1 MRHPLFRP
9 AALGLALALLAAPAA
24 QALTTEQCAQLLQK
38 VYIDDVPQ
46 SVLDQPTVEAMV
58 EALGD
63 PYTDYF
69 TAEEYGAFS
78 ASMSDTR
85 LVGIGV
91 AYSLT
96 EEGILIDRAIEGSP
110 AQAAGLQGGDYIVA
124 VDGKSVQGLE
134 LDVVSAMI
142 QGEEGTTVR
151 ITYSRK
157 GRERTATLT
166 RALVVVPA
174 TTSELVDGHIG
185 YISCTT
191 FGGETVGHF
200 KEAIEAYGDQA
211 TVWIVDLRSN
221 TGGLT
226 SAATD
231 AAGLFTGAGNMVYFR
246 DGSGQYGV
254 FSYNERPA
262 TIYPVI
268 VLVDG
273 YTASASE
280 IFASA
285 IRDRGSGIVIGTRT
299 FGKGVAQ
306 SVIDKTFLPD
316 YFPDGDAIKITSSR
330 FFSPSGNTTDQLG
343 VIPDLLVEPD
353 RVDSVAHLLAG
364 TSPVGPT
371 QGTLRIDL
379 FWRWYVDLKEAK
391 AQPEAFQALLEAI
404 PQGKKLWLGTDTVNW
419 RLTDLE
425 EVVRETGAAYT
436 REGFPDA
443 EEGQYAQAL
452 DILKTFDLIRG
463 KDDGLFHPQDT
474 LTRAE
479 LCQMLSNALN
489 CKITDAPSPFS
500 DVAQDA
506 WYREAV
512 TAMSTMGLI
521 EGAGDGTFHPEDTLD
536 HQQLIAILARLGRWL
551 NMGLYGLA
559 EEATEVTVDVVGL
572 EDYAPWAKPGA
583 WLLSYSQ
590 TNYFGQPISLLWAPA
605 HDIDPAAPATRA
617 EAAYALYRLLSYTE
631 VLPA

>member
-1 MRHPLFRP
+1 MTHPLSRP
-9 AALGLALALLAAPAA
+9 AALGLALALLTAPAA
-24 QALTTEQCAQLLQK
+24 QALTPEQCAQLLQE
-38 VYIDDVPQ
+38 VYIDDVPR
-46 SVLDQPTVEAMV
+46 SVLEQPTVEAMV

-63 PYTDYF
+63 PYTTYF
-69 TAEEYGAFS
+69 TAGEYGAFS

-91 AYSLT
+91 VYSLT
-96 EEGILIDRAIEGSP
+96 EEGILVDRAIEGSP
-110 AQAAGLQGGDYIVA
+110 AQAAGLQGGDCILA
-124 VDGKSVQGLE
+124 VDGKGVQGLE
-134 LDVVSAMI
+134 LDAVSAMI
-142 QGEEGTTVR
+142 QGEEGTPVR
-151 ITYSRK
+151 ITYSRN
-157 GRERTATLT
+157 GREKTVTLT
-166 RALVVVPA
+166 RAVVVVPA

-200 KEAIEAYGDQA
+200 QEAIEACGDRA

-231 AAGLFTGAGNMVYFR
+231 AAGLFTGAGNMAYFR

-254 FSYNERPA
+254 LSYDQRPA

-285 IRDRGSGIVIGTRT
+285 IRDRGSGIVIGSRT

-306 SVIDKTFLPD
+306 SLIDKTHLPD

-330 FFSPSGNTTDQLG
+330 FFSPGGNTTDQLG
-343 VIPDLLVEPD
+343 VIPDLLVEPEL
-353 RVDSVAHLLAG
+353 VDDVAQLLSG

-371 QGTLRIDL
+371 QGTLRVDL
-379 FWRWYVDLKEAK
+379 FWRWYVDLDEAK
-391 AQPEAFQALLEAI
+391 ARPEAFQALLEAI
-404 PQGKKLWLGTDTVNW
+404 PQGKKLWLGTETANW

-436 REGFPDA
+436 REGFPDT
-443 EEGQYAQAL
+443 EESQYAQAL
-452 DILKTFDLIRG
+452 DILRTFDLIRG
-463 KDDGLFHPQDT
+463 KDDGQFHPRDT

-479 LCQMLSNALN
+479 LCQMLANALN
-489 CKITDAPSPFS
+489 CKSTDAPSPFS

-512 TAMSTMGLI
+512 TAMSAMGLI
-521 EGAGDGTFHPEDTLD
+521 EGAGDGTFRPGDTLD
-536 HQQLIAILARLGRWL
+536 HQQLITILARLGRWL

-559 EEATEVTVDVVGL
+559 EEADDTTVDVVGL
-572 EDYAPWAKPGA
+572 EDYAPWARAGA

-590 TNYFGQPISLLWAPA
+590 TNYFGQPISLLWASA
-605 HDIDPAAPATRA
+605 HDIDPAAPATRG